1 MDNTAQIDYWNGVAG
16 EKWVRDADRLDRMLA
31 PFADAVVSAA
41 KPSSNERVTDIG
53 CGAGALSFAVAA
65 KGAKVTGVDVSAP
78 LVALAA
84 RRAEA
89 RAVDAKFCVA
99 DASAWT
105 PEAAADIVV
114 SRFGVMFFA
123 DPARAFANIRKGVRP
138 GGRLAFACW
147 RPLAENEWALLPVI
161 AAMPFLREPPT
172 PPPPGTPGPFAFGA
186 RDVVETV
193 LASSGWSGIRI
204 TPWDGTIEL
213 PGDHAE
219 ETADFMMEIGPLS
232 RAMAEQGVDSS
243 KVRGALEDKIRGLAS
258 AEGRTHLKAAVLIV
272 EATA

>member
-16 EKWVRDADRLDRMLA
+16 EKWVRDADRLDRMLT
-31 PFADAVVSAA
+31 PFADALVAA
-41 KPSSNERVTDIG
+41 ANPSSSERVTDIG

-89 RAVDAKFCVA
+89 RAVDVKFCVA

-123 DPARAFANIRKGVRP
+123 DPASAFSNIRKGVRP

-172 PPPPGTPGPFAFGA
+172 PPPPGAPGPFAFGA

-193 LASSGWSGIRI
+193 LIGSGWSGIRI

-213 PGDHAE
+213 PGDRAE

-243 KVRGALEDKIRGLAS
+243 KVRGALEDKIRGLAN
-258 AEGRTHLKAAVLIV
+258 AEGRTHLKAAVWIV